1 MIWSGQSTEWSRTC
15 SYTNGLLSWP
25 METSPR
31 PNRAHNTHSVWIR
44 LNTRL
49 NISQHSLHVS
59 SSATVSIWRSWVRI
73 GEDSAPGTII
83 CSSTVL
89 AMKHELRIPFS
100 IADSPVQLAP
110 ALSLAN
116 DTNGV
121 PFVLFVCPEM
131 KSLEMQHH
139 VSMHF
144 GQSNF
149 TRWREKTPR
158 ILISSLFD

>member
-1 MIWSGQSTEWSRTC
+1 
-15 SYTNGLLSWP
+15 
-25 METSPR
+25 
-31 PNRAHNTHSVWIR
+31 
-44 LNTRL
+44 
-49 NISQHSLHVS
+49 
-59 SSATVSIWRSWVRI
+59 VRI

-121 PFVLFVCPEM
+121 PFVLFVCPESGG
-131 KSLEMQHH
+131 KGSFWYCFVGRPDFIFL
-139 VSMHF
+139 
-144 GQSNF
+144 G
-149 TRWREKTPR
+149 K
-158 ILISSLFD
+158 LCLFHWKIER